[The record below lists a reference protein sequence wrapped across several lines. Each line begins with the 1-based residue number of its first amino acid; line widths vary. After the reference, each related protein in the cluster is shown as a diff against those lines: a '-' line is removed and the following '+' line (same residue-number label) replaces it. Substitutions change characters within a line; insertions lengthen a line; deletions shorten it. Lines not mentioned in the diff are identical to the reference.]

1 MNLLDFE
8 QQSIPLGT
16 KDPSNGG
23 KYCTVLKLRGTID
36 ITTHQQFED
45 ALSELLE
52 QNAKRLI
59 LNLSDLKYI
68 SSSGTGLLIKYY
80 KKFRDSGGD
89 IKLSHLTPP
98 IWKTLDLIGI
108 NSVVEIF
115 NTDRDALT
123 SFRDNERF
131 KETTKQ
137 IFPAKFQCPS
147 CKALLEI
154 PRPAK
159 YRCQYCNT
167 YFAADKDG
175 KVKAFLSRR
184 PKVIEVK
191 LSDSADNM
199 LWLESLVKS
208 QSQWMGFSDKET
220 GELTEA
226 MSEVWKTCSEKK
238 KHPWH
243 AFRVTLIMEAN
254 TPACADASAGSPD
267 APNSDL
273 PTGQAG
279 KNSPPK
285 ITVGIISFENL
296 NVSKAI
302 MTNSAI
308 RQKVTSVEILPLL
321 PAGELIKITKIK
333 K

>member
-8 QQSIPLGT
+8 QQNIPLGV

-23 KYCTVLKLRGTID
+23 KYCTVLKLKGTID

-45 ALSELLE
+45 TLNELLE

-59 LNLSDLKYI
+59 INLSDLKYI

-80 KKFRDSGGD
+80 KKFRENGGD

-115 NTDRDALT
+115 DTDKDALV
-123 SFRDNERF
+123 SFKDNERF

-137 IFPAKFQCPS
+137 TYPAKFQCPS
-147 CKALLEI
+147 CKAVLEI

-167 YFAADKDG
+167 YFSADNDG

-191 LSDSADNM
+191 LSDSSDNA

-208 QSQWMGFSDKET
+208 QSQWLGFSDNENKELS
-220 GELTEA
+220 EVVN
-226 MSEVWKTCSEKK
+226 EVWKICSDKK

-243 AFRVTLIMEAN
+243 AFRITLIMEGGS
-254 TPACADASAGSPD
+254 ADE
-267 APNSDL
+267 PNSD
-273 PTGQAG
+273 

-302 MTNSAI
+302 MTSSSI
-308 RQKVTSVEILPLL
+308 RKKATSVEILPLL
-321 PAGELIKITKIK
+321 PSGELIKI
-333 K
+333 

>member
-8 QQSIPLGT
+8 QQSIPLGI

-59 LNLSDLKYI
+59 INLAELKYI

-80 KKFRDSGGD
+80 KKYRDSGGD
-89 IKLSHLTPP
+89 IKLSHIPP
-98 IWKTLDLIGI
+98 NIWKTLDLIGI
-108 NSVVEIF
+108 NSVLEVF
-115 NTDRDALT
+115 NTDKDALG
-123 SFRDNERF
+123 SFKDNERF

-147 CKALLEI
+147 CKAVLEI
-154 PRPAK
+154 ARPAK

-167 YFAADKDG
+167 YFAADKEG

-184 PKVIEVK
+184 PRVIEVK
-191 LSDSADNM
+191 LSDSADNI

-208 QSQWMGFSDKET
+208 QSQWLGFPDKET
-220 GELTEA
+220 RDLTEA
-226 MSEVWKTCSEKK
+226 INEVWKACSEKK

-243 AFRVTLIMEAN
+243 AFRVTLIMEGN
-254 TPACADASAGSPD
+254 SPD
-267 APNSDL
+267 SPGSDKNN
-273 PTGQAG
+273 PT
-279 KNSPPK
+279 KM
-285 ITVGIISFENL
+285 TVGITSFENL
-296 NVSKAI
+296 NISKTI
-302 MTNSAI
+302 MTNSSI
-308 RQKVTSVEILPLL
+308 RQKVTSIEVLPLL
-321 PAGELIKITKIK
+321 PAGELIKIIK
-333 K
+333 TRPVHNSKEKSG

>member
-8 QQSIPLGT
+8 QQSIPLGI

-36 ITTHQQFED
+36 ITTHQLFENT
-45 ALSELLE
+45 LSELLE

-59 LNLSDLKYI
+59 LNMSGLKYI

-80 KKFRDSGGD
+80 KKYRDNGGD
-89 IKLSHLTPP
+89 IKLSHLPP
-98 IWKTLDLIGI
+98 SIWKTLDLIGI

-115 NTDRDALT
+115 NTDKDALI
-123 SFRDNERF
+123 SFKDNERF
-131 KETTKQ
+131 KETSKQ
-137 IFPAKFQCPS
+137 IYPAKFQCPS

-159 YRCQYCNT
+159 YRCQYCTT
-167 YFAADKDG
+167 YFSADKEG

-191 LSDSADNM
+191 LSDSADNI

-208 QSQWMGFSDKET
+208 QSQWLGFSDNET
-220 GELTEA
+220 QELCEA
-226 MSEVWKTCSEKK
+226 IGEVWEICSDKK

-243 AFRVTLIMEAN
+243 TFRVTLIMEGP
-254 TPACADASAGSPD
+254 TPDSPGSELPT
-267 APNSDL
+267 L
-273 PTGQAG
+273 PTGRQAG
-279 KNSPPK
+279 QAGK

-308 RQKVTSVEILPLL
+308 RQKVTSIEVLPLL
-321 PAGELIKITKIK
+321 PAGELIKITKAK